1 MRVLLFGMFS
11 AGPAVLEAARRA
23 GAEVAG
29 IVLPA
34 NPTPND
40 EGWARASSLPLCAP
54 RDLGAADFVSFL
66 DAHPADLQL
75 VATFDRKI
83 PASVFS
89 RAAAGA
95 FNLHPSL
102 LPKYRGHNPYF
113 WAIHN
118 GETESGVTLHRLTER
133 FDDGPTLLVDRIPIT
148 PVDTLGSLWRKLG
161 NLSGVVAERF
171 LRALANGTRLDET
184 PQAEDPSRPRAP
196 RVLDEHLRLT
206 GALSRVEAE
215 RLVRAANPFYGARAA
230 LWGVDLTVWEI
241 GPAGGAVPPGEV
253 ARTDRSLLFGCADGP
268 IEIRVAEF
276 RGERIGTGDLL
287 LAHLAGL

>member
-1 MRVLLFGMFS
+1 MFN
-11 AGPAVLEAARRA
+11 AGPAVLEAVRRA
-23 GAEVAG
+23 GSEVVG

-34 NPTPND
+34 NPTTSD
-40 EGWARASSLPLCAP
+40 EGWARVSGLPLCAP
-54 RDLGAADFVSFL
+54 RSLEATDFTAFL
-66 DAHPADLQL
+66 DANPADLHL

-83 PASVFS
+83 PPAVFA
-89 RAAAGA
+89 RPRHGA

-113 WAIHN
+113 WAIRN
-118 GETESGVTLHRLTER
+118 GEAETGVTLHRLTER
-133 FDDGPTLLVDRIPIT
+133 FDDGPTLCSKTLAIA

-161 NLSGVVAERF
+161 NLSGGVAESF
-171 LRALANGTRLDET
+171 LRSLSDGTHPDET
-184 PQAEDPSRPRAP
+184 PQPEGPHPRAP

-206 GALSRVEAE
+206 GELTRVEAE

-230 LWGVDLTVWEI
+230 LSGVDLTIWEVTRA
-241 GPAGGAVPPGEV
+241 AGEVPPGEV
-253 ARTDRSLLFGCADGP
+253 RRTDRTLLFGCADGP

-276 RGERIGTGDLL
+276 RGERIGTGGLL